1 MDEKLLLL
9 IHLLCQVKS
18 VEIENY
24 LWEKVNKL
32 GITENII
39 YNENFTDNEQ
49 FIKDCIDGKYEL
61 IKKH

>member
-1 MDEKLLLL
+1 MNTELLLL

-24 LWEKVNKL
+24 LWETVKKL
-32 GITENII
+32 GVTESI
-39 YNENFTDNEQ
+39 YNENFPDNKQ

-61 IKKH
+61 VKKY

>member
-9 IHLLCQVKS
+9 IHLLCQVKN

-24 LWEKVNKL
+24 LWETVNKL
-32 GITENII
+32 GITENI
-39 YNENFTDNEQ
+39 YNENFTDNKQ